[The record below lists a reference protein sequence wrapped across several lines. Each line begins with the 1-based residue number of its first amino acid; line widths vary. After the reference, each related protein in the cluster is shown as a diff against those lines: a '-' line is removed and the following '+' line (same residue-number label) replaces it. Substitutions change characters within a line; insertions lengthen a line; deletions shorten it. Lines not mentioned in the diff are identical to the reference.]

1 MSSEFLFTSESVSEG
16 HPDKVADQISD
27 AVLDA
32 CIVGDPMSRVA
43 AETLCTTGLVV
54 LAGEITTGANV
65 DYIGLTR
72 DVLKRIGYDNTEY
85 GIDHRGCS
93 VLVGYDKQSQDIAQG
108 VDHAM
113 DDELNLG
120 AGDQGLMFGYA
131 CTETPTLM
139 PAPIYY
145 AHRLMERQSI
155 VRKNGTL
162 PFLRP
167 DAKSQV
173 TLRYRDGKPVS
184 ADTIVISSQHA
195 PEMSDGTR
203 MKPEFTEAIIEEII
217 RPVMP
222 KDWLEGTKF
231 LINPTGRFV
240 VGGPQGDCGLTGRKI
255 IVDTYGGYAPHG
267 GGAFSGKDPTK
278 VDRSA
283 AYAARHIAKNI
294 VAAGLAKRCEIQ
306 LAYAIG
312 VARPVSLFIDTMG
325 TGVVSDDQLAAAV
338 DKLFDLRPNAI
349 IQRLNLRR
357 PIYRANCNY
366 GHFGKADMPWEQLD
380 YVNALRREIL
390 E

>member
-1 MSSEFLFTSESVSEG
+1 MQPQPVT
-16 HPDKVADQISD
+16 D
-27 AVLDA
+27 
-32 CIVGDPMSRVA
+32 
-43 AETLCTTGLVV
+43 
-54 LAGEITTGANV
+54 
-65 DYIGLTR
+65 
-72 DVLKRIGYDNTEY
+72 TERKYVY
-85 GIDHRGCS
+85 GILGIAKLFGCS
-93 VLVGYDKQSQDIAQG
+93 LPTANRIKKSGKIDK
-108 VDHAM
+108 
-113 DDELNLG
+113 
-120 AGDQGLMFGYA
+120 
-131 CTETPTLM
+131 
-139 PAPIYY
+139 
-145 AHRLMERQSI
+145 
-155 VRKNGTL
+155 
-162 PFLRP
+162 
-167 DAKSQV
+167 
-173 TLRYRDGKPVS
+173 
-184 ADTIVISSQHA
+184 
-195 PEMSDGTR
+195 
-203 MKPEFTEAIIEEII
+203 AITQI
-217 RPVMP
+217 
-222 KDWLEGTKF
+222 
-231 LINPTGRFV
+231 
-240 VGGPQGDCGLTGRKI
+240 GRKI